1 MKQTFKGWT
10 VGLTSGRG
18 HKYFLGQHTTA
29 EGVKYGDLHS
39 TPLEEGVYDCLFA
52 SGEEALEFWKTC
64 YWEYLIDK
72 KKLTSIPVKIEI
84 SLDVSALGFDWNGV
98 QTSSS

>member
-10 VGLTSGRG
+10 VGLTEDNG
-18 HKYFLGQHTTA
+18 HKYFLGVYTTA
-29 EGVKYGDLHS
+29 EGTKYGILRS
-39 TPLEEGVYDCLFA
+39 TPLERGVYDCLFA
-52 SGEEALEFWKTC
+52 SEEEALDFWKTC
-64 YWEYLIDK
+64 YWEYLVDK
-72 KKLTSIPVKIEI
+72 KSLKALPVKIEI

>member
-10 VGLTSGRG
+10 VGLTDDSG
-18 HKYFLGQHTTA
+18 HKYFLGVYTTP
-29 EGVKYGDLHS
+29 EGVKYGILRY
-39 TPLEEGVYDCLFA
+39 TPLEKGVHDCLFA
-52 SGEEALEFWKTC
+52 SEEEALEFWKTC
-64 YWEYLIDK
+64 VWEYLIDK

-98 QTSSS
+98 

>member
-10 VGLTSGRG
+10 VGLTDDRG

-29 EGVKYGDLHS
+29 EGTKYGDLNN

-52 SGEEALEFWKTC
+52 SGEEALEFWKKC
-64 YWEYLIDK
+64 YWEYLVDK
-72 KKLTSIPVKIEI
+72 KSLKALPVKIEV

-98 QTSSS
+98 QTSSF

>member
-10 VGLTSGRG
+10 VGLTDSNGR
-18 HKYFLGQHTTA
+18 KYFLGVYSTV
-29 EGVKYGDLHS
+29 EGTRYGTVHDA
-39 TPLEEGVYDCLFA
+39 PLEKNVYSGLFE
-52 SGEEALEFWKTC
+52 SKEEALEFWKTC

-72 KKLTSIPVKIEI
+72 KSLKVLPVKIEI

-98 QTSSS
+98 DI

>member
-10 VGLTSGRG
+10 VGLIDGRG

-29 EGVKYGDLHS
+29 EGTKYGDLNN

-52 SGEEALEFWKTC
+52 SGEEALEFWKKC
-64 YWEYLIDK
+64 YWGYLMDK
-72 KKLTSIPVKIEI
+72 KSFKALPVKIEI
-84 SLDVSALGFDWNGV
+84 SFDVSALGFDWNGI
-98 QTSSS
+98 